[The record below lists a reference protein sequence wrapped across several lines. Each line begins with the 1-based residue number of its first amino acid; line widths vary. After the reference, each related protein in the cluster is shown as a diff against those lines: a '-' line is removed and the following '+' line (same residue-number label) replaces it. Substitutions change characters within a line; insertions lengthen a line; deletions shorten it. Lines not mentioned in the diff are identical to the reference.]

1 LNILDRAL
9 TALSPEWGIKRLQA
23 RMALKAYYEAA
34 TPTRYH
40 KTRTDRG
47 NADAVN
53 NAAGDSMRIQARHL
67 EENYDVAKNALDI
80 LVDNVVGIGIMP
92 EPQVKRKDG
101 TPHKEYNQQLR
112 DLHSD
117 WVKNSHVTDDYDYY
131 SGQRLEARSLFRDGE
146 VLKQHLEGNVAGL
159 KHNTKV
165 PYSIELIEA
174 DYLPLGFSNPERN
187 IVQGVEKNAW
197 GQARAFHVYKHHP
210 GGNRFAGDT
219 KRVSADRMTHV
230 KMIHRIGQTRGTTVF
245 ASVLNR
251 FDDIKDICESER
263 VAARVAAAFTFY
275 IKKGMP
281 ELYVPPSTGSDEREM
296 EMAPGMGLDNLQP
309 GEEYGTISSN
319 RPNNEIIDF
328 ISFNQRC
335 AAGGIGVSYSS
346 LGKDYDGSWSSK
358 RQEANEQYIHYGT
371 LWSYFV
377 SRSVS
382 EDWKRFARMAQL
394 TLDIP
399 SDVDPNTLL
408 DANYSRPP
416 LLVIDANKELSGVEK
431 KLKMQLTSKSE
442 ELRKAGKNPDDTR
455 ATIIQEIA
463 DDEESGMPPLEF
475 RTPKEAEQE
484 TTTDDK

>member
-1 LNILDRAL
+1 LKYLDRAI
-9 TALSPEWGIKRLQA
+9 TALSPSWGIKRLQA

-47 NADAVN
+47 NADSVN
-53 NAAGDSMRIQARHL
+53 NAAGDSLRIQARHL
-67 EENYDVAKNALDI
+67 EENFDVAKNALDI
-80 LVDNVVGIGIMP
+80 LVDNVVGLGIMP

-101 TPHKEYNQQLR
+101 TPHKEYNKILR
-112 DLHSD
+112 DLHRD
-117 WVKNSHVTDDYDYY
+117 WIKNAYVTDDYGYY
-131 SGQRLEARSLFRDGE
+131 DGQRLEARSLFRDGE
-146 VLKQHLEGNVAGL
+146 VLKQHIEGPVAGL
-159 KHNTKV
+159 KHNTIV

-174 DYLPLGFSNPERN
+174 DYLPLEFSNPDKN

-281 ELYVPPSTGSDEREM
+281 ELYVAPESGSDEREM
-296 EMAPGMGLDNLQP
+296 EMAPGMGLDNLAP
-309 GEEYGTISSN
+309 GEDYGTLASN
-319 RPNNEIIDF
+319 RPNNEIVPF
-328 ISFNQRC
+328 IGFNKRC
-335 AAGGIGVSYSS
+335 AAGGLGVSYSS
-346 LGKDYDGSWSSK
+346 LARDYDGGSWSSK

-394 TLDIP
+394 TVDIP
-399 SDVDPNTLL
+399 SDVDPSTLL
-408 DANYSRPP
+408 DADYSRPP

-431 KLKMQLTSKSE
+431 KLKLQLTSKSE
-442 ELRKAGKNPDDTR
+442 ELRKAGKNPDDAR
-455 ATIIQEIA
+455 ATIMQEIE
-463 DDEESGMPPLEF
+463 DDKEAGMPPLEF
-475 RTPKEAEQE
+475 RVEENTQE
-484 TTTDDK
+484 TKDEK